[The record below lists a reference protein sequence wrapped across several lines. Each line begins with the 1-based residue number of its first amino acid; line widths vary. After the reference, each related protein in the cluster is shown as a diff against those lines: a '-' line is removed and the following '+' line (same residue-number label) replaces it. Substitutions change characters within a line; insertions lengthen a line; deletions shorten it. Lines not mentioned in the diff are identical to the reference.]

1 MLQKLDLN
9 QDHVLGF
16 RIKGKLDFDS
26 FTRSSRHLPKSL
38 KQNGDVSILLEVP
51 DPDGMEFYEMWKSI
65 RYALAHFRHNIGDI
79 TNIAIVSDARWL
91 HRAPGLDYK
100 VLAGTR
106 EKVFN
111 SGAKNK
117 AVQWIN
123 KREAAM
129 VA

>member
-1 MLQKLDLN
+1 MLQKLELN

-26 FTRSSRHLPKSL
+26 FTRSSRYLSKSL
-38 KQNGDVSILLEVP
+38 KPDDDLSILLEVP
-51 DPDGMEFYEMWKSI
+51 NSDGMEFYEMWKSI
-65 RYALAHFRHNIGDI
+65 RYALAHFRQNIGEI
-79 TNIAIVSDARWL
+79 TNIAIVSDARWV

-100 VLAGTR
+100 VLSGTR

-111 SGAKNK
+111 AGSKKK
-117 AVQWIN
+117 AVQWIS